1 MSLIYS
7 NHFLRRLKRRTKK
20 NQQLKQKVG
29 RQLNLLLNDE
39 NHPALRRHRLKGERA
54 SQQAI
59 DIESNL
65 RITFIKRDNNIILTD
80 IITHDEY

>member
-7 NHFLRRLKRRTKK
+7 SHFLRRLKRRVKK
-20 NQQLKQKVG
+20 NPQLKQKVS
-29 RQLNLLLNDE
+29 RQVNLLLTDE
-39 NHPALRRHRLKGERA
+39 NNPALRRHRLKGKWSR
-54 SQQAI
+54 QQVI

-65 RITFIKRDNNIILTD
+65 RITFFKTDGNVILLD

>member
-7 NHFLRRLKRRTKK
+7 NHFLRRLKRRVKK
-20 NQQLKQKVG
+20 NPQLKQKVG
-29 RQLNLLLNDE
+29 RQINLLLTNE
-39 NHPALRRHRLKGERA
+39 NHLALRRHRLKGRRV

-59 DIESNL
+59 DIEANL
-65 RITFIKRDNNIILTD
+65 RITFIKIDGNFILTD